1 MKLKALFMEE
11 PVDFEKRCRLRILV
25 GKTAAVL
32 GLLSVAAAWFYGNS
46 GTVAGDSFI
55 QEFYTWIGDRLYGRR
70 GCIRLE
76 EPEIS
81 EG

>member
-25 GKTAAVL
+25 GKTGGAGSSFSGGRMVL
-32 GLLSVAAAWFYGNS
+32 WKFWDCGWRQLYPGILYL
-46 GTVAGDSFI
+46 DR
-55 QEFYTWIGDRLYGRR
+55 DRLYGRR

>member
-11 PVDFEKRCRLRILV
+11 PVQAADPGGEDCGGAGASFSGGRMVLWKFWGCGWRQLYPGIL
-25 GKTAAVL
+25 
-32 GLLSVAAAWFYGNS
+32 YM
-46 GTVAGDSFI
+46 DR
-55 QEFYTWIGDRLYGRR
+55 DRLYGRR